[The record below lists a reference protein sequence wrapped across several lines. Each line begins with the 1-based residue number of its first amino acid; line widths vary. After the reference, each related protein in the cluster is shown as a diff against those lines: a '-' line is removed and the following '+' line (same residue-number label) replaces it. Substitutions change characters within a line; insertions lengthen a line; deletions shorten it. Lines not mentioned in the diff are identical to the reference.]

1 MIKLIVLLI
10 LVGCASVNETQTQP
24 ENSHFEAMGMGNIR

>member
-10 LVGCASVNETQTQP
+10 LVGCASVNETQVNQ
-24 ENSHFEAMGMGNIR
+24 ESSHFEAIGMGNLR